1 MALNANRVRMM
12 NERANHDVDTQCKR
26 YETESKSTKNY
37 KIPKDKI
44 DEYLKSPDKDLF
56 LLQFGKCE
64 VINEI

>member
-12 NERANHDVDTQCKR
+12 NEKANYDVNKQCTR

-44 DEYLKSPDKDLF
+44 EEYLKSPDKDLF
-56 LLQFGKCE
+56 LLKYGQCE
-64 VINEI
+64 VIG